1 MNPDVYPIIS
11 AALADV
17 SGGTD
22 ARDAATG
29 LLAAMGYR
37 SDRRLN
43 MSGDV
48 DDFLARLPAPNLDTR
63 SERDF
68 RQEARSA
75 RVLFQLTNAEIAQSA
90 QRGLFDSGAFDK
102 SDVRSFIFA
111 AVDLRRERYARGRYA
126 AFTRE
131 INKRIGLAPVVVLFR
146 TASDLITLAF
156 AHRRQSRTNP
166 SRQVIGSVS
175 LIREIDPRAPHRA
188 HLDILAELSL
198 DERLKWMQARGKTE
212 NFDGLLEA
220 WLAALD
226 TEELNKQ
233 FYKDLFAWFGR
244 AVREARFPTGESV
257 TLTSEEHVIR
267 LITRLLFVW
276 FVKEKGLVDEDLFI
290 EERVAPLLRDYD
302 RARGDSYYRAVLQN
316 LFFATLNTEIAKR
329 GFSAES
335 NATHRD
341 FSKRRYQDQ
350 MANPDALADM
360 FARTPFIN
368 GGLFD
373 CLDSFDGQGRGGYR
387 VDCFSDHLPH
397 QRKLSVPNRLFFDK
411 DGLIP
416 LFERYKFT
424 VEENTPTETEV
435 ALDPELLGKAFEN
448 LLAANTPE
456 TRDSARKQTGSYYTP
471 RPVVDYMVDE
481 ALSAALAR
489 EVSPAADSESVRARL
504 RRLFDYEDAF
514 EDDPFSQDER
524 RAAVRAISRVRV
536 LDPAVGS
543 GAFPMGVLHKLT
555 LALRRLDP
563 DNALW
568 RDEQKSLAQNRA
580 AAAFDTADQ
589 AERNAELQ
597 EISDTFERYRDS
609 DFGRKLYLIQNSVFG
624 VDIQQIAA
632 QIAKLRFFIS
642 LAIEQEA
649 NADPSDNYGVKPLP
663 NLETRFV
670 AANTLIGLEGQ
681 GVLPS
686 QDAERLRIEIRENRE
701 RYFHATDRAR
711 KIDLRRKDAKL
722 RQALAAELVKM
733 GFPRAQADHVSAW
746 DPYDQNASSEWFD
759 PEYMFGVADGFDVV
773 IGNPPYIQLQRD
785 GGKLGRLYQDKGFQ
799 TYARTGDIYQLF
811 YEKGCGLLA
820 RESGILSYITS
831 NSWLKTDYGQKMRRY
846 FAESHAPMQLIE
858 MGKDVFENAIV
869 DACILMLRNGANTG
883 VCAAIDMNR
892 LSNKGFPPDKD
903 LWGQIRVDSEKPWSA
918 LSPIEWSIMDKME
931 FSGTP
936 LNEWDVKINSGIKT
950 GWNSAFLIDDATKEK
965 LIREDPKSAQII
977 KPVLRGRDVMRFHV
991 KRDIWII
998 DTHNGYG
1005 DTPAVNVDDYV
1016 AVKNHL
1022 NEYYSRLQRRQDKG
1036 KTPYNLRSCAYYE
1049 SYAEEKLFWRR
1060 VASEGMF
1067 AYVAEEMQ
1075 CVNAVIMLN
1084 GKSLKYLCALLNSK
1098 LVSWFVHRSMPTS
1111 GTGTFHWEKLHVG
1124 RIPIPKIPAAAQRPF
1139 IELVEL
1145 ILTAKDASPSADT
1158 SALESE
1164 IDALVYALYGLTAD
1178 EVAAVERG

>member
-1 MNPDVYPIIS
+1 MNPDIYPIIS

-22 ARDAATG
+22 SRDAATG

-48 DDFLARLPAPNLDTR
+48 DDFLTRLPAPNLDTR

-68 RQEARSA
+68 RHEARSA

-90 QRGLFDSGAFDK
+90 QRGLFPGEFDK
-102 SDVRSFIFA
+102 SDNHSFMFA

-156 AHRRQSRTNP
+156 AQRRQSRTNP

-175 LIREIDPRAPHRA
+175 LIREIVPGDPHRA

-198 DERLKWMQARGKTE
+198 DERLKWMRARGKPE

-233 FYKDLFAWFGR
+233 FYKDLFAWFQR
-244 AVREARFPTGESV
+244 AVQEARFPTGESV
-257 TLTSEEHVIR
+257 SLEPEEHVIR

-290 EERVAPLLRDYD
+290 EERVAPLLRGYD

-335 NATHRD
+335 NSTHRD
-341 FSKRRYQDQ
+341 FSKRRYQNQ
-350 MANPDALADM
+350 MTDPDALAKM

-387 VDCFSDHLPH
+387 VDCFSDVHW
-397 QRKLSVPNRLFFDK
+397 KKTSVPNRLFFDK

-489 EVSPAADSESVRARL
+489 ALSPDPKDADAARARL

-524 RAAVRAISRVRV
+524 RAAVRAVSRLRV

-568 RDEQKSLAQNRA
+568 QDEQKAIARNRA

-642 LAIEQEA
+642 LAIEQDA

-686 QDAERLRIEIRENRE
+686 NEAERLRRAIHENRE
-701 RYFHATDRAR
+701 RYFHATERPR
-711 KIDLRRKDAKL
+711 KIALRQEDAKL
-722 RQALAAELVKM
+722 RETLAAELVKM

-746 DPYDQNASSEWFD
+746 DPYDQNASSGWFD

-773 IGNPPYIQLQRD
+773 IGNPPYINVENMTDAMRSYLFAN
-785 GGKLGRLYQDKGFQ
+785 YQFCEK
-799 TYARTGDIYQLF
+799 RTDIYIGF
-811 YEKGCGLLA
+811 MEK
-820 RESGILSYITS
+820 SLSTLSANGVMCFIVPASFTKQQYAE
-831 NSWLKTDYGQKMRRY
+831 KMRQNLI
-846 FAESHAPMQLIE
+846 SNHAIIE
-858 MGKDVFENAIV
+858 IADASSYRIFENAV
-869 DACILMLRNGANTG
+869 VFNAVLTVGKTKN
-883 VCAAIDMNR
+883 DMPTRIR
-892 LSNKGFPPDKD
+892 LFNSNADFEN
-903 LWGQIRVDSEKPWSA
+903 L
-918 LSPIEWSIMDKME
+918 
-931 FSGTP
+931 SGTAFSVDQNFFASLKDSRFDSNP
-936 LNEWDVKINSGIKT
+936 NIASLVGIKEKAWT
-950 GWNSAFLIDDATKEK
+950 NSVRLDQICLVAYGARLNHKSKKIGKAHYIAGSRVMGAKRFLEGRNVERYSFSQDGWLEYTPSEHYNPMFPELFDNDK
-965 LIREDPKSAQII
+965 LMSINVVKDR
-977 KPVLRGRDVMRFHV
+977 LR
-991 KRDIWII
+991 
-998 DTHNGYG
+998 
-1005 DTPAVNVDDYV
+1005 
-1016 AVKNHL
+1016 
-1022 NEYYSRLQRRQDKG
+1022 
-1036 KTPYNLRSCAYYE
+1036 
-1049 SYAEEKLFWRR
+1049 
-1060 VASEGMF
+1060 F
-1067 AYVAEEMQ
+1067 AYDSGQFYNSHTVVNIVRLDLLTGASHRTAT
-1075 CVNAVIMLN
+1075 NAVRRADL
-1084 GKSLKYLCALLNSK
+1084 ALARSFDYKFLLAILNSEFIN
-1098 LVSWFVHRSMPTS
+1098 WYFVNFLS
-1111 GTGTFHWEKLHVG
+1111 EKLHFYPNDAKG
-1124 RIPIPKIPAAAQRPF
+1124 LPIPKIPAAAQRPY
-1139 IELVEL
+1139 IELVER
-1145 ILTAKDASPSADT
+1145 ILTAKDANPSADT

-1178 EVAAVERG
+1178 ESAAVERG